1 MNSLAQ
7 SFSNYNQRLAPAPLD
22 AENVFLG
29 VMVRQAHQ
37 PCLALPDS
45 TSWWHHPYKGK
56 HNTTLCAKIHTIKAL
71 IKQKFLPF

>member
-45 TSWWHHPYKGK
+45 TSRWHPRNTVGALAQ
-56 HNTTLCAKIHTIKAL
+56 HNHKIVN
-71 IKQKFLPF
+71 